1 MILRRRRLPEHLAGP
16 HREFQALVP
25 ALERAKAALTESV
38 PGTRLPGI
46 PLAETLIRFEEAL
59 RTVRGGMDAWRSP
72 ELEDV
77 WLTSS
82 AGLEEALELGERVRL
97 RAPEPAGF
105 EDLVAL
111 IGDLLA
117 PLEVFGAAAE
127 RFRAL
132 RR

>member
-1 MILRRRRLPEHLAGP
+1 MILRRRRLPEHLVGP

-46 PLAETLIRFEEAL
+46 PLAETLLRFEEEL

-97 RAPEPAGF
+97 RAPEPAEF

-117 PLEVFGAAAE
+117 PLEAFGAAAE